1 MAHCN
6 HFTHGEMFVVVY
18 ASERPVE
25 VFENQKKEK
34 IETQVES
41 SESEDSTDNS
51 SKFYNDLFK
60 KTADLLK

>member
-1 MAHCN
+1 
-6 HFTHGEMFVVVY
+6 MFVVVY